1 MGPLMRKRV
10 IRVVAGVIERGGSYL
25 ITQRKESAVLP
36 LLWEFPGGRVEPGET
51 DIDALQREIRHR
63 IGVEVKVEE
72 KLGEHLHEYDAY
84 DVHLSL
90 FACALPEGVEP
101 RAETVNDVRWVAS
114 GELDAYEFPPADQ
127 STMSKLLGLTN

>member
-1 MGPLMRKRV
+1 MNKRV
-10 IRVVAGVIERGGSYL
+10 IRVVAAVIERGGSYL

-36 LLWEFPGGRVEPGET
+36 LLWEFPGGRVEAGET
-51 DIDALQREIRHR
+51 DVDALQRELRHR
-63 IGVEVKVEE
+63 IGVEVQVED

-101 RAETVNDVRWVAS
+101 RAEGVKEARWVS
-114 GELDAYEFPPADQ
+114 SEDLESYPFPPADQ
-127 STMSKLLGLTN
+127 STMSKLLGLSN

>member
-1 MGPLMRKRV
+1 MAKRV
-10 IRVVAGVIERGGSYL
+10 IRVVAAVIERDGSYL

-51 DIDALQREIRHR
+51 DTGALGREVFHR
-63 IGVEVKVEE
+63 IGAEVIVED

-90 FACALPEGVEP
+90 FACRLPEGIEP
-101 RAETVNDVRWVAS
+101 ASRSVREVRWVKS
-114 GELDAYEFPPADQ
+114 SELDDYEFPPADQ
-127 STMSKLLGLTN
+127 STMSKLLGLSN